1 MSVSD
6 RLGGLSMDGFAK
18 LTNSQ
23 PIHHAGSTHLDHTT
37 PMPTS
42 HAISLF
48 EFRDPSA
55 SRNLVVAGTQFCQ
68 IKAQI

>member
-37 PMPTS
+37 PMPRS
-42 HAISLF
+42 QPSD
-48 EFRDPSA
+48 FR
-55 SRNLVVAGTQFCQ
+55 
-68 IKAQI
+68 AQTPRC